1 MVQSTYF
8 WTNWDFVLKNIL
20 KYLDIYIY
28 IYSHNFF
35 IITFKIMTKFL
46 QLKYVRAFL
55 FVLLCTLIS
64 STFTA
69 CGDDEPEIKFNDIT
83 LNCGRTYT
91 IPNGNNIMWTSSNEY
106 IASVS
111 GNIVKAE
118 RVGEATI
125 SSNKGSFKVKVN
137 GSLTSVY
144 PIPCLEWG
152 ASKSTVKNFMKG
164 YSLDEEESTSLTY
177 IGTGSHLFT
186 IYTFESGILSGS
198 AVALNG
204 NYIDAENLADYMLER
219 YVPVSVDEDNYSFY
233 FVTPDNKTM
242 LGLFLEV
249 YSGNIV
255 YTIVYLPRDSKS
267 RSLEE
272 FDYLSID
279 AFEFEK
285 SDIVKPQFEQIRYII
300 SR

>member
-1 MVQSTYF
+1 
-8 WTNWDFVLKNIL
+8 
-20 KYLDIYIY
+20 
-28 IYSHNFF
+28 
-35 IITFKIMTKFL
+35 MTKFL

-55 FVLLCTLIS
+55 FVLFCTLIS

-69 CGDDEPEIKFNDIT
+69 CSDDDEPEIKFNDIA

-91 IPNGNNIMWTSSNEY
+91 IPNGNDIMWTSSNEY

-137 GSLTSVY
+137 GSLASVY

-164 YSLDEEESTSLTY
+164 FSLDEEESTSLTY
-177 IGTGSHLFT
+177 TGTGSHLLT
-186 IYTFESGILSGS
+186 TYTFESGLLSVSG
-198 AVALNG
+198 VALNG
-204 NYIDAENLADYMLER
+204 NYIDAENLVDYMLER

-249 YSGNIV
+249 YSGNIIYV
-255 YTIVYLPRDSKS
+255 IVYMPRDSKS